1 MANSL
6 KGSSGK
12 KAFGVFSESQNAGD
26 YILNKKARATYC
38 VANKCVPSVK
48 VGTQS
53 NLLLFNTAN
62 KLSLYPCKNTINRAN
77 LYINLITK
85 LDLSGNIPVIE
96 DFYSKEVPSTIDTDV
111 IPYLVYNIDPS
122 GNLFGNTTCGAYN
135 YTNYMVYNPPY
146 QTTNPGHI
154 DNL

>member
-12 KAFGVFSESQNAGD
+12 KAFCQFSEPQNAGD
-26 YILNKKARATYC
+26 YILNKKAQATYC
-38 VANKCVPSVK
+38 VANKCIPSVK
-48 VGTQS
+48 VGSQG
-53 NLLLFNTAN
+53 NLLLFNTSN
-62 KLSLYPCKNTINRAN
+62 KLTLYPCKNTIDRAN

-85 LDLSGNIPVIE
+85 IDLSGNIPVIE
-96 DFYSKEVPSTIDTDV
+96 DFYSKEVPSTVDTTV
-111 IPYLVYNIDPS
+111 IPYLAYNIDPS
-122 GNLFGNTTCGAYN
+122 GTLFGNTICGAYN

-154 DNL
+154 DTL